1 MYQKD
6 YLLRII
12 EQFVAALQKLINNI
26 RNNPNE
32 ESLEEVTQ
40 HYENLIEVEE
50 LKSSYPLNAELYHLL
65 IEKRLNEKSIE
76 QVCNLLLEEANLLR
90 LISDK
95 NLAYNQLQKAQ
106 FLLTKLENES
116 ITYSITRLQ
125 LLNKATEIQAKL
137 ETHDSN

>member
-90 LISDK
+90 LISNK